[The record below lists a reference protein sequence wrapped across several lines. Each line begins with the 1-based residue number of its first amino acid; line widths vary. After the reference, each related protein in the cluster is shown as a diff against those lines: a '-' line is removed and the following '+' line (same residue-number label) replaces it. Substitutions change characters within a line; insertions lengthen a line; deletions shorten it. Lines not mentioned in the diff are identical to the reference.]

1 MKMAALALNN
11 MESHIAESVLEYLL
25 NIIQDDEIGNMSKL
39 AALAV
44 LNKLFKTDTD
54 HGLKY
59 RCVQADLVCSLLI
72 ALDAGLSQTCHPAD
86 TVYVQVAM
94 EIMWQLSKM
103 QIGQLQTLITE
114 SVIRSLLAYLDVDG
128 EFYRYGMSLNLC
140 PLGNFSCFFC
150 RLLIIFKINFFDK
163 FFQEYHQN
171 VGSDLDQNNFTVVI
185 PLRQFGSRHL
195 FRC

>member
-128 EFYRYGMSLNLC
+128 EFYRYVFNSL
-140 PLGNFSCFFC
+140 PLGSFSCFFC
-150 RLLIIFKINFFDK
+150 RLLIVFKINFFDK

-171 VGSDLDQNNFTVVI
+171 VGPDLHS
-185 PLRQFGSRHL
+185 PR
-195 FRC
+195 